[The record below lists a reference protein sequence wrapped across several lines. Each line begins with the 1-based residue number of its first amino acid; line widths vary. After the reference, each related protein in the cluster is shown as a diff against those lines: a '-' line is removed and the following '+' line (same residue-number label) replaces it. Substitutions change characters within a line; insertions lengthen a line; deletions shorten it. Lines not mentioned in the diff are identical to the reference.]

1 MRLITRRKISNEVDD
16 AKTGSGIRR
25 ERLKARVSL
34 RAVARAMNLSAPY
47 VSDLEL
53 GRRGWN
59 HELLMRYSSAMKL
72 LAIRAA
78 MKRKSVN
85 DFIGRRKNQ

>member
-1 MRLITRRKISNEVDD
+1 MRLITRRKVSNEVDD
-16 AKTGSGIRR
+16 ARTGSGIRR

-59 HELLMRYSSAMKL
+59 NELLMRYSSAMKL

-78 MKRKSVN
+78 LKRKPV
-85 DFIGRRKNQ
+85 DGFIGRRK